1 MDVVIHA
8 GAHITDED
16 RLITC
21 LMRNRAALT
30 GIATAVPDPQSYRK
44 LLRDHMNAAEDGAL
58 APDAHD
64 TVMRAIPEAQGAERL
79 VLSNAGFFGTPKM
92 AIAAG
97 TLYGAAEDRL
107 QTLSTIFGPEDLS
120 LCLAICNPA
129 SFLPAI
135 FQKARVNSFDEFMNG
150 ADPRVVRWS
159 DLIARIRSA
168 FPDMPITVWCNEDLP
183 LIWAEVIRTM
193 AGLPEEAPF
202 TGEFTLLDEIM
213 TAPGLKRFHDYLESH
228 PGMSESQK
236 RRVMVAFLD
245 KFARHDAIE
254 EEVSIF
260 GWTDALIDELT
271 EGYDADLQVIQDLPE
286 IDLITP

>member
-1 MDVVIHA
+1 
-8 GAHITDED
+8 
-16 RLITC
+16 
-21 LMRNRAALT
+21 
-30 GIATAVPDPQSYRK
+30 
-44 LLRDHMNAAEDGAL
+44 
-58 APDAHD
+58 
-64 TVMRAIPEAQGAERL
+64 
-79 VLSNAGFFGTPKM
+79 
-92 AIAAG
+92 
-97 TLYGAAEDRL
+97 
-107 QTLSTIFGPEDLS
+107 
-120 LCLAICNPA
+120 
-129 SFLPAI
+129 
-135 FQKARVNSFDEFMNG
+135 
-150 ADPRVVRWS
+150 
-159 DLIARIRSA
+159 
-168 FPDMPITVWCNEDLP
+168 
-183 LIWAEVIRTM
+183 M
-193 AGLPEEAPF
+193 AGMPEEAPF